1 MEAKKMKILEA
12 LQMQPLSEEE
22 KASRHILGR
31 LYGPI
36 ATTKEKTR
44 NGRGYNKELWEKAL
58 SDEIFREK
66 IANKSLFL
74 ELGHPLDREET
85 DMEKVCACIPEMP
98 KIVDGDLY
106 AYVDILDTNNGRLLK
121 TLCDYGFV
129 PGISSRGSGDIMSND
144 EVDPETFFLETW
156 DIVQLPAVKKARLSV
171 CESLGKKTLT
181 MALRESLEK
190 ASAEEQAEM
199 KDTLNKLNISLSE
212 EVDPEVPFAP
222 DPVEE
227 DNTLLE
233 ETNGIEEGI
242 FDKFKK
248 NKQIKSK
255 RNELERRYGLYN
267 RAGRM
272 VYGPFDNEVL
282 AELELKDLT
291 KFSDARFND
300 LSVKELTEDDYKK
313 YVKESLKE
321 AADDEA
327 EVEETPETE
336 NEAYT
341 VKEMIKQLQDFDDK
355 LDLEFKPIVI
365 EDKEYEITAL
375 EFDDSEEGKIVVN
388 INYNIPEVEETEEED
403 NKLPEEENPEVEIEV
418 SSEEEPAPEGEVEK
432 SEEAVD
438 DGDDEVFESLKEM
451 VRQKD
456 LLENEVRDLKNQK
469 TVSDA
474 EVKGLKEELE
484 RYKSGFMRVSEL
496 ASKSTTLSKEVKS
509 LKEQLEVK
517 TSKINDLQAKIK
529 THTSLTESVNANE
542 AKVKSLTERL
552 VAVQTAAEKSEEE
565 LRSKLE
571 ESRKAVQQNANVAK
585 KYKAQYTAVLER
597 YIASKASM
605 LGVRPTDITSRLG
618 ESYTLDNIDKVCE
631 DLLDMGRPAFRL
643 GLGQP
648 KVKINE
654 SKVPAQK
661 AQPLDPANGYE
672 IDDDLLILAGL
683 K

>member
-1 MEAKKMKILEA
+1 MKILEA
-12 LQMQPLSEEE
+12 LQVQPLSEEE

-171 CESLGKKTLT
+171 CESLGSKTLT

-190 ASAEEQAEM
+190 ASDEEKAEI
-199 KDTLNKLNISLSE
+199 KDTLNKLNIDLNE
-212 EVDPEVPFAP
+212 EVDDDVPFAP
-222 DPVEE
+222 DPVDE
-227 DNTLLE
+227 DNILLE
-233 ETNGIEEGI
+233 DSDEEEVEIE
-242 FDKFKK
+242 
-248 NKQIKSK
+248 
-255 RNELERRYGLYN
+255 
-267 RAGRM
+267 
-272 VYGPFDNEVL
+272 V
-282 AELELKDLT
+282 
-291 KFSDARFND
+291 
-300 LSVKELTEDDYKK
+300 
-313 YVKESLKE
+313 
-321 AADDEA
+321 ADDE
-327 EVEETPETE
+327 EVEEPVKEEQADDAETKDE
-336 NEAYT
+336 VKETDAYT
-341 VKEMIKQLQDFDDK
+341 VGDIIKEFKEYDK
-355 LDLEFKPIVI
+355 KLEVEFKPIVI
-365 EDKEYEITAL
+365 DDKEYEITAL
-375 EFDDSEEGKIVVN
+375 DFDDSEEGKVVVN
-388 INYNIPEVEETEEED
+388 INYNLPEVEKTEEED
-403 NKLPEEENPEVEIEV
+403 NKLPEEENPEIEVEV
-418 SSEEEPAPEGEVEK
+418 SSDEEPAPEEEVEE

-438 DGDDEVFESLKEM
+438 DGDEEVFESLKEM

-456 LLENEVRDLKNQK
+456 ELEKEVRDLKNQK

-474 EVKGLKEELE
+474 EVKDLKEELE

-542 AKVKSLTERL
+542 AKVKTLTERL

-565 LRSKLE
+565 LRGKLE

-631 DLLDMGRPAFRL
+631 DLLDMGRPAFGL
-643 GLGQP
+643 GLGKP
-648 KVKINE
+648 KVTINE
-654 SKVPAQK
+654 SKVSAKK
-661 AQPLDPANGYE
+661 AQPLDPNNGYE

-683 K
+683 KN

>member
-66 IANKSLFL
+66 VANKSLFL

-106 AYVDILDTNNGRLLK
+106 AYVDILDTANGRLLK

-171 CESLGKKTLT
+171 CESLGSKTLT

-190 ASAEEQAEM
+190 ASDDERAEM
-199 KDTLNKLNISLSE
+199 KETLDKLDISLGE
-212 EVDPEVPFAP
+212 EVDPTVPFAP
-222 DPVEE
+222 DPVDEE
-227 DNTLLE
+227 NVLLE
-233 ETNGIEEGI
+233 KVDEEEETEEEEIEI
-242 FDKFKK
+242 
-248 NKQIKSK
+248 
-255 RNELERRYGLYN
+255 
-267 RAGRM
+267 
-272 VYGPFDNEVL
+272 EV
-282 AELELKDLT
+282 
-291 KFSDARFND
+291 
-300 LSVKELTEDDYKK
+300 
-313 YVKESLKE
+313 
-321 AADDEA
+321 ADDEEAA
-327 EVEETPETE
+327 EEDIEVTD
-336 NEAYT
+336 AYT
-341 VKEMIKQLQDFDDK
+341 VDEMIAQLQDYDGK

-375 EFDDSEEGKIVVN
+375 EFDDSEEGKIVVD
-388 INYNIPEVEETEEED
+388 IHYNLPETEED
-403 NKLPEEENPEVEIEV
+403 NKLPEDENPEVDVEV
-418 SSEEEPAPEGEVEK
+418 SSDEEPAPEEEVEE

-438 DGDDEVFESLKEM
+438 DGDEEVIESLKDM

-456 LLENEVRDLKNQK
+456 ELEKEVRDLKNQK

-474 EVKGLKEELE
+474 EVKDLKEQLE
-484 RYKSGFMRVSEL
+484 KYKTGFMRVSEL
-496 ASKSTTLSKEVKS
+496 ASKSTALDKEVKS
-509 LKEQLEVK
+509 LKEQLESRD
-517 TSKINDLQAKIK
+517 SKINDLQSQIK
-529 THTSLTESVNANE
+529 THTSLTESVNADK
-542 AKVKSLTERL
+542 AKVKALTEKL
-552 VAVQTAAEKSEEE
+552 VAVQTEAEESEGA
-565 LRSKLE
+565 LRSQLT
-571 ESRKAVQQNANVAK
+571 ESKKAAQHNANVAR
-585 KYKAQYTAVLER
+585 KYKERCNALTER
-597 YIASKASM
+597 YIATKANM
-605 LGVRPTDITSRLG
+605 LGVRPTDITSRLA
-618 ESYTLDNIDKVCE
+618 ENYTLDDIDQVCE
-631 DLLDMGRPAFRL
+631 NLLNMGRPAFGL
-643 GLGQP
+643 GLGKP
-648 KVKINE
+648 KVTINE
-654 SKVPAQK
+654 SAVPTKK
-661 AQPLDPANGYE
+661 AKPVDPNNGYD

>member
-156 DIVQLPAVKKARLSV
+156 DIVQLPAVKKARLSM
-171 CESLGKKTLT
+171 CESLGNKTLT

-190 ASAEEQAEM
+190 ASAEEAEEI

-212 EVDPEVPFAP
+212 EAD
-222 DPVEE
+222 
-227 DNTLLE
+227 
-233 ETNGIEEGI
+233 
-242 FDKFKK
+242 
-248 NKQIKSK
+248 
-255 RNELERRYGLYN
+255 
-267 RAGRM
+267 
-272 VYGPFDNEVL
+272 
-282 AELELKDLT
+282 
-291 KFSDARFND
+291 
-300 LSVKELTEDDYKK
+300 VK
-313 YVKESLKE
+313 
-321 AADDEA
+321 EA
-327 EVEETPETE
+327 EVESAVEDSVEVAEEEAKDE
-336 NEAYT
+336 NEVDEISDEDLVEVDPSTIAGMVT
-341 VKEMIKQLQDFDDK
+341 LLQEYPE
-355 LDLEFKPIVI
+355 DLSIEFKPLVI
-365 EDKEYEITAL
+365 DGKEYEVIDL
-375 EFDDSEEGKIVVN
+375 DFELSEEDKVVIN
-388 INYNIPEVEETEEED
+388 INYNLPEETEEED
-403 NKLPEEENPEVEIEV
+403 NKLPEDENPEVEVEV
-418 SSEEEPAPEGEVEK
+418 NSDGEIISDEKEEAP
-432 SEEAVD
+432 EEAVD
-438 DGDDEVFESLKEM
+438 NGDEEVFESLKEM

-456 LLENEVRDLKNQK
+456 LLESEIRDLKNQK

-474 EVKGLKEELE
+474 EVKGLKEEVE
-484 RYKSGFMRVSEL
+484 KYKTGFMRVSKL
-496 ASKSTTLSKEVKS
+496 ASKSTKLDKEVKS
-509 LKEQLEVK
+509 LKEQLESK
-517 TSKINDLQAKIK
+517 DSKINDLQEKIK
-529 THTSLTESVNANE
+529 KHTSLTESVNANE
-542 AKVKSLTERL
+542 TKVKALTEKL
-552 VAVQTAAEKSEEE
+552 VAVQTEAEKHEEV
-565 LRSKLE
+565 LKTKLE
-571 ESRKAVQQNANVAK
+571 ESRKAVQKNATIAK
-585 KYKAQYTAVLER
+585 KYKAQYSAVLER
-597 YIASKASM
+597 YIVSKANM
-605 LGVRPTDITSRLG
+605 LGVRATDITSRLA
-618 ESYTLDNIDKVCE
+618 ESYTLDDIDQVCE
-631 DLLDMGRPAFRL
+631 DLLDMGRPAFGL
-643 GLGQP
+643 GLGKP

-654 SKVPAQK
+654 SKEIKKTQK
-661 AQPLDPANGYE
+661 GYE
-672 IDDDLLILAGL
+672 VDDDLDDLLTLAGL